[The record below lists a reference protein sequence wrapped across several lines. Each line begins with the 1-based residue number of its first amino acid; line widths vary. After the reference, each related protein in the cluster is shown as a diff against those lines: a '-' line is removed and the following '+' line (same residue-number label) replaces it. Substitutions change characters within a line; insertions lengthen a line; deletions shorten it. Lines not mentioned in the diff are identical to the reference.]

1 MTFVPQRAC
10 LRRPCRRPD
19 RPPVPLRMVCG
30 LLWLAV
36 LAGCT
41 AGMPPE
47 GRGIPAS
54 RGVTLRRE
62 YLPPFGGQTIRPPQR
77 MADVAT
83 LWKPL
88 TREEQVRL
96 ADYGEVAPC
105 APSAACFSV
114 AAWLPPSE
122 QGRMREYVY
131 RLTVSQKTVTGRVLA
146 RAARLLPLIDAILKE
161 QGLPPELAALPLV
174 ESAFETQAVSPA
186 GAAGLWQLMP
196 VTARRFGLTVGAA
209 CDERFDPRKAT
220 EAAARYLRW
229 LHDHFQDWPLALAA
243 YNCGEGAMASFLRQC
258 GARSLGELSVAG
270 RGIVPQETLCFVP
283 KFVAAASVML
293 AGGHISPHGA
303 ANAPQPP
310 DRPSSHPASRPS
322 SGQAQPLV
330 LETKACVSGSASR
343 RAPDRQI
350 PAMRRISP

>member
-19 RPPVPLRMVCG
+19 RPPVPLRMLCG

-146 RAARLLPLIDAILKE
+146 RAARLLPMIDAILKE

-350 PAMRRISP
+350 PAMRRISR

>member
-54 RGVTLRRE
+54 HGVTLRRE

-146 RAARLLPLIDAILKE
+146 RAARLLPMIDAILKE

-350 PAMRRISP
+350 PAMRRISR

>member
-1 MTFVPQRAC
+1 MTFVPQRVC

-146 RAARLLPLIDAILKE
+146 RAARLLPMIDAILKE

-243 YNCGEGAMASFLRQC
+243 YNCGEGAMTSFLRQC

-350 PAMRRISP
+350 PAMRRISR

>member
-146 RAARLLPLIDAILKE
+146 RAARLLPMIDAILKE

-350 PAMRRISP
+350 PAMRRISR

>member
-1 MTFVPQRAC
+1 MTFVPSRVC
-10 LRRPCRRPD
+10 LRQPGLPPD
-19 RPPVPLRMVCG
+19 RPPVPLRMFCG

-41 AGMPPE
+41 AGMTPE

-54 RGVTLRRE
+54 RAVTLRRE

-83 LWKPL
+83 LWMPL

-96 ADYGEVAPC
+96 TAYGDVSPC
-105 APSAACFSV
+105 APPAACFSV

-146 RAARLLPLIDAILKE
+146 RAARLLPMIAAILKE

-174 ESAFETQAVSPA
+174 ESAFEPQAVSPA

-196 VTARRFGLTVGAA
+196 ATARRFGLTVDAS
-209 CDERFDPRKAT
+209 CDERFDPRRAT

-229 LHDHFQDWPLALAA
+229 LNGHFRDWPLALAA
-243 YNCGEGAMASFLRQC
+243 YNCGEGAMAGFLRQC

-293 AGGHISPHGA
+293 AGGHISRADA
-303 ANAPQPP
+303 AAP
-310 DRPSSHPASRPS
+310 RPSPRWSDRQAHAAPPPRKVSSPVRPS
-322 SGQAQPLV
+322 
-330 LETKACVSGSASR
+330 ASDGV
-343 RAPDRQI
+343 PI
-350 PAMRRISP
+350 PKVPAMRRLSR

>member
-1 MTFVPQRAC
+1 MSFVPQRAC

-146 RAARLLPLIDAILKE
+146 RAARLLPMIDAILKE

-350 PAMRRISP
+350 PAMRRISR

>member
-146 RAARLLPLIDAILKE
+146 RAARLLPMIDAILKE

-196 VTARRFGLTVGAA
+196 VTARRFGLTVGAG

-350 PAMRRISP
+350 PAMRRISR